1 MYRELKKIGTLVAAF
16 VLLVFLVFLVNQVLA
31 FYHNLYAVHP
41 ALGLTGA
48 ALLVL
53 LLLFLLLAPVWLYF
67 RLPPPLIF
75 PDEAEEWGPYHEQ
88 LKSRLARHPLV
99 RTEKLDPYKEEDY
112 EKIHNLL
119 KTRTQ
124 AIIDETAT
132 AVFLSTAI
140 SQNGK
145 LDALTVLAAQVR
157 LVWKVAHVYW
167 QRPSLRNLGQLY
179 ANVAFNTLAATGIE
193 KLDLSRQI
201 EPILSALLK
210 SPERHIPL
218 VGPAAHIITDSLL
231 EGSINAFLTLRVG
244 VLTRNYC
251 FPDRGV
257 MHDIRNNSFV
267 EASGM
272 LTALVLKS
280 SGKVVESLLKA
291 GKNLS
296 LRALKKGYGKVG
308 DVFRGA
314 RSGLGSLFNPP
325 PAGSEPPPPEGDQ
338 TV

>member
-31 FYHNLYAVHP
+31 FYHNLAVVHP
-41 ALGLTGA
+41 VLGYAGA
-48 ALLVL
+48 GLLVL
-53 LLLFLLLAPVWLYF
+53 VLLALLLTPVWLYF

-99 RTEKLDPYKEEDY
+99 RTEKLDPFVDADY
-112 EKIHNLL
+112 DKIHAML
-119 KTRTQ
+119 KTKTQ
-124 AIIDETAT
+124 AIIDESAT

-145 LDALTVLAAQVR
+145 LDAITVLAAQLR
-157 LVWKVAHVYW
+157 LIWKVAHVYW

-201 EPILSALLK
+201 EPVLSALLK
-210 SPERHIPL
+210 SPERSIPL

-251 FPDRGV
+251 FPERGV
-257 MHDIRNNSFV
+257 MKDIRNNSFV

-272 LTALVLKS
+272 LTSLVVKS
-280 SGKVVESLLKA
+280 SAKVVDSLLKA

-296 LRALKKGYGKVG
+296 VRALKKGYGKIG
-308 DVFRGA
+308 SALRGA
-314 RSGLGSLFNPP
+314 KTGLGALFTPD
-325 PAGSEPPPPEGDQ
+325 PEMGAKTQ
-338 TV
+338 PESGKG

>member
-1 MYRELKKIGTLVAAF
+1 MYRELKKIGTLIAAF

-31 FYHNLYAVHP
+31 FYHNLAAVNP
-41 ALGLTGA
+41 VLGYVGA
-48 ALLVL
+48 GLLVL
-53 LLLFLLLAPVWLYF
+53 VLLALLLTPVWLYF

-75 PDEAEEWGPYHEQ
+75 PDEAEEWEPYHEQ

-99 RTEKLDPYKEEDY
+99 RAEKLNPLLDGDYK
-112 EKIHNLL
+112 KIHALL
-119 KTRTQ
+119 KTKTQ
-124 AIIDETAT
+124 AIIDESAT

-145 LDALTVLAAQVR
+145 LDAITVLAAQLR
-157 LVWKVAHVYW
+157 LIWKVAHVYW

-201 EPILSALLK
+201 EPVLSALLK
-210 SPERHIPL
+210 SPERNIPF

-251 FPDRGV
+251 FPERGV
-257 MHDIRNNSFV
+257 MKDIRNNSFV

-272 LTALVLKS
+272 LTALVIKS
-280 SGKVVESLLKA
+280 SGRVMDSLIKA
-291 GKNLS
+291 GKDLS
-296 LRALKKGYGKVG
+296 IRAFKKGYGKIG
-308 DVFRGA
+308 SAFRGA
-314 RSGLGSLFNPP
+314 TTGLGALFTPD
-325 PAGSEPPPPEGDQ
+325 PEKGAKTQ
-338 TV
+338 PESGKG